1 MQLNTE
7 QPDEIKRQKGE
18 FWSAPGAADSYER
31 NVFSK
36 SGVVQIK
43 NWVELTLVL
52 RHAEGRILDAGT
64 GTGRFAIPL
73 AKINGNSVVALD
85 YSHEMLDLN
94 QRLSAAQGIR
104 SIEYMQGDVEHLPF
118 KDNEFDSVVSI
129 TVVRHFPQ
137 WRAILDEYIRVV
149 RPGGKIIFEMC
160 SGDHINAAN
169 RLVKRFG
176 AKFRKDG
183 FLSYE
188 AEIPFDE
195 LRQWLEAHGVDVLE
209 RHTYDFLNSNCFL
222 KIITINDLGYR
233 IFLRAIRLV
242 LSIRPLQRLIAWME
256 LNVLAGLPTACSYNY
271 MVVGRKR

>member
-1 MQLNTE
+1 LSTE

-18 FWSAPGAADSYER
+18 FWSAPGAADTYER

-36 SGVVQIK
+36 SGVIQIK
-43 NWVELTLVL
+43 NQVERTLVL
-52 RHAEGRILDAGT
+52 RHAGGRILDAGT

-73 AKINGNSVVALD
+73 AKVSGNSVVALD
-85 YSHEMLDLN
+85 YSQEMLDLN
-94 QRLSAAQGIR
+94 QRSSAAQGIR
-104 SIEYMQGDVEHLPF
+104 SIEYIRGDVEHLPF
-118 KDNEFDSVVSI
+118 KDHEFDSVVSI

-149 RPGGKIIFEMC
+149 RPGGKVIFEMC

-169 RLVKRFG
+169 RVVRRFG
-176 AKFRKDG
+176 ASYRKDG

-188 AEIPFDE
+188 AEVPFDE
-195 LRQWLEAHGVDVLE
+195 LRQWLDTHGVDVLE

-233 IFLRAIRLV
+233 VVLRAIRLV
-242 LSIRPLQRLIAWME
+242 LSLRPLQRLAAWME
-256 LNVLAGLPTACSYNY
+256 LNVLAGLPPWCSYNY

>member
-1 MQLNTE
+1 MNIE
-7 QPDEIKRQKGE
+7 HPDDIKRQKGD
-18 FWSAPGAADSYER
+18 FWSVPGAADIYER
-31 NVFSK
+31 NVSSK
-36 SGVVQIK
+36 SAIVQIK
-43 NWVELTLVL
+43 NQVERALVL

-73 AKINGNSVVALD
+73 ARIKGNSVVALD
-85 YSHEMLDLN
+85 YSNEMLDLN
-94 QRLSAAQGIR
+94 RRLSAAQGVR
-104 SIEYMQGDVEHLPF
+104 SIDYMQGDVEHLPF
-118 KDNEFDSVVSI
+118 KDNQFDSVVSI

-169 RLVKRFG
+169 RVVQRFG
-176 AKFRKDG
+176 AGFRKDG

-195 LRQWLEAHGVDVLE
+195 LQQWLDAHGVDVLE

-233 IFLRAIRLV
+233 VLLRAVRAFFSV
-242 LSIRPLQRLIAWME
+242 RALQRLAAWLE
-256 LNVLAGLPTACSYNY
+256 LNLLARLPTAFSYNY